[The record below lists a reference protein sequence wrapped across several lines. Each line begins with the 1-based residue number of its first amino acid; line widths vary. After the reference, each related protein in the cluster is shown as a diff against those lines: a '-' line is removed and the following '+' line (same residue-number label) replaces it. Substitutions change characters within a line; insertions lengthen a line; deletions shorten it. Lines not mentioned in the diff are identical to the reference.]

1 MVRTASTMLA
11 LGTPAPGFALPRVD
25 DGRTLALRDLAGAPA
40 TLVIFMCAH
49 CPYVK
54 HVAPALAT
62 LAREYQARG
71 VAVVGISSNDAA
83 AYPEDAPEALAAD
96 ARARGY
102 TFPLLYDES
111 QAVAKAYRAACT
123 PDFYLFDRD
132 LLLVYRGQFD
142 ASRPSSDRPVTGAD
156 LRAALD
162 AVLAGAPVPEP
173 QVPSIGCN
181 IKWKDAPDYF
191 TGLRAE

>member
-11 LGTPAPGFALPRVD
+11 LGTRAPEFALPRVD
-25 DGRTLALRDLAGAPA
+25 DGRVLALRDLAGAPA
-40 TLVIFMCAH
+40 TLVIFLCAH

-62 LAREYQARG
+62 LAKEYQKRG

-83 AYPEDAPEALAAD
+83 EYPEDAPEALAAE

-102 TFPLLYDES
+102 SFPLLYDES

-123 PDFYLFDRD
+123 PAF
-132 LLLVYRGQFD
+132 
-142 ASRPSSDRPVTGAD
+142 
-156 LRAALD
+156 
-162 AVLAGAPVPEP
+162 
-173 QVPSIGCN
+173 
-181 IKWKDAPDYF
+181 
-191 TGLRAE
+191 